1 MSWKSDAF
9 SPYSSP
15 EELAQGQRRAVL
27 WLLIGAAALVLAF
40 VARQYVEDVRLVR
53 TYLVAGALHLAAAVG
68 PMLRISRTGEFEP
81 AD

>member
-1 MSWKSDAF
+1 MPRKSDAF
-9 SPYSSP
+9 SPYASQ

-27 WLLIGAAALVLAF
+27 WLVIGAAALVLAF

-53 TYLVAGALHLAAAVG
+53 TYLVAGALHVLAAVG
-68 PMLRISRTGEFEP
+68 PLVRISRTGEFQR

>member
-1 MSWKSDAF
+1 MPRKSDAF
-9 SPYSSP
+9 SPYASP

-27 WLLIGAAALVLAF
+27 WLVIGAAALVLAF

-53 TYLVAGALHLAAAVG
+53 TYLVAGALHVLAAVG
-68 PMLRISRTGEFEP
+68 PLVRISRTGEFQR